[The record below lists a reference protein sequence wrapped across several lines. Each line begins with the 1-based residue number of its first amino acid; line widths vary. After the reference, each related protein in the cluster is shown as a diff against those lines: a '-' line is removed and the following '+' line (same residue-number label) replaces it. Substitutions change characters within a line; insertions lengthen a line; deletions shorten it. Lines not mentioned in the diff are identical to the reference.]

1 MNERI
6 RQLAEQA
13 RKNEPFECSY
23 TKDQWL
29 EKFAEL
35 IVRECSRIC
44 GSQADQRNILK
55 HFGFPVESNVR
66 APGPEPHWSVTSQY
80 TRDYNMPKK
89 SQQSVNTSA
98 RSWQLEL

>member
-1 MNERI
+1 MNKRLL
-6 RQLAEQA
+6 LALYDRSGLGAYMPVDYKGHELA
-13 RKNEPFECSY
+13 VEEHM
-23 TKDQWL
+23 

-66 APGPEPHWSVTSQY
+66 VPAPEPHWSVTSQY
-80 TRDYNMPKK
+80 TRDYNIPK
-89 SQQSVNTSA
+89 QS
-98 RSWQLEL
+98 